1 MAGSDTIAAIATAP
15 GRGGIGV
22 VRISG
27 PRAAAIASAML
38 GDVPS
43 PRRAALRY
51 FVDEK
56 GDPLDQGV
64 ALYFPGPQ
72 SFTGE
77 DVLELQGHGGTAV
90 LQLLLARCLA
100 LGARLAEPGEFT
112 RRAFLNEKLDLAQ
125 AESVADLI
133 DAASAEAAR
142 SAMRSLNGDFS
153 AEVKRLVDQLVD
165 LRMLVEATLDFPDE
179 EIDFLGAARAFE
191 RLDVIR
197 RQLARIKGVARQ
209 GSLLREG
216 VHVVLVGQP
225 NVGKSSLLNR
235 LAGEEVA
242 IVTEV
247 AGTTRD
253 AIRQHI
259 QIEGVPLHVI
269 DTAGLRETEDRV
281 EQIGISRTWS
291 AVEKADLAVLLVDV
305 RQGITDADEKILR
318 RLPQGMRVVRVFNKI
333 DTLALDPRT
342 DEQAHFT
349 DVYLSAKSGEGVE
362 SLKDVLLRIV
372 GWQPAGEG
380 IYMARERHLRALGEA
395 EQHLGWAAENRERL
409 EFFAEE
415 LGLAQKAL
423 GAIAGEFTADDLLGE
438 IFSRFCIGK

>member
-1 MAGSDTIAAIATAP
+1 
-15 GRGGIGV
+15 V

-27 PRAAAIASAML
+27 PKAATIASAML

-125 AESVADLI
+125 AESVVDLI

-153 AEVKRLVDQLVD
+153 AEVKRLVEQLID

-179 EIDFLGAARAFE
+179 EIDFLEAARAFE
-191 RLDVIR
+191 RLEVIR
-197 RQLARIKGVARQ
+197 RQLARVKGTARQ

-305 RQGITDADEKILR
+305 RQGITDADKKILQ
-318 RLPQGMRVVRVFNKI
+318 RLPQGMTVVRVFNKI

-342 DEQAHFT
+342 DEQVPYT
-349 DVYLSAKSGEGVE
+349 DVYLSAKSGAGVE
-362 SLKDVLLRIV
+362 ALKDVLLRIV

-395 EQHLGWAAENRERL
+395 EQHLEGAAENRERL

-423 GAIAGEFTADDLLGE
+423 GAITGEFTADDLLGE